1 MIRGFIIQRNN
12 FKLYTNFN
20 TKKVL
25 LNLVCNSLGSS
36 ENRNLIV
43 SSVEFR
49 HKVVQNYE
57 YLNSSDLQILL
68 LTKRPE

>member
-25 LNLVCNSLGSS
+25 LNWFV
-36 ENRNLIV
+36 IV
-43 SSVEFR
+43 WVLAKIE
-49 HKVVQNYE
+49 
-57 YLNSSDLQILL
+57 I
-68 LTKRPE
+68 